1 MRQAIRNPVY
11 VYLLLITLV
20 GVSAAALSAREP
32 PEGKKDKAEKE
43 NEKEP
48 NVDEEWHKEAEKILN
63 GIELEMLVGEN
74 WAKVKRTEKPLLYY
88 SEPTR
93 NHDRGSVW
101 AWGEKGRPVALA
113 KLCQQVGVRSRW
125 KISITN
131 TSGGKLRASRDNARW
146 WLENESAVEFKGIL
160 DAPAPATDEQ
170 QRQRQLKQMA
180 LKFTGHEFW
189 DPDNSRY
196 ELRRLERP
204 LHTYKD
210 ENGGTQVGAL
220 YTLANGTNP
229 EIMLF
234 IEARVDPKNGTKA
247 TWQFLVGRLA
257 HAELHLEYD
266 GKEVFTAPR
275 ANRLSG
281 PEKPYWLSFIY
292 LNNEP

>member
-1 MRQAIRNPVY
+1 MRQAILSPVY
-11 VYLLLITLV
+11 VYLVLINLL
-20 GVSAAALSAREP
+20 GVSAAALSLREP
-32 PEGKKDKAEKE
+32 PEEKKDKAQK
-43 NEKEP
+43 EKEP
-48 NVDEEWHKEAEKILN
+48 NVDEEWYKEAEKVVN
-63 GIELEMLVGEN
+63 GIELEKLVDEN
-74 WAKVKRTEKPLLYY
+74 WAKVKRIEKPLLYY

-101 AWGEKGRPVALA
+101 AWGEKGRPVALV

-131 TSGGKLRASRDNARW
+131 TSGGKVRASRDNARW
-146 WLENESAVEFKGIL
+146 WLENESAVELKDIP
-160 DAPAPATDEQ
+160 DAPTPATEAQ
-170 QRQRQLKQMA
+170 QRQRQLRQMA
-180 LKFTGHEFW
+180 VKFTGHEFW

-204 LHTYKD
+204 LHTYHD
-210 ENGGTQVGAL
+210 EDSGVQAGAL

-234 IEARVDPKNGTKA
+234 IEARVDPKNGRKA
-247 TWQFLVGRLA
+247 TWQLLVGRLA

-275 ANRLSG
+275 AYQLSSRD
-281 PEKPYWLSFIY
+281 KPYWLSYVPSIKS
-292 LNNEP
+292 PD

>member
-1 MRQAIRNPVY
+1 MRQAFQNPSY
-11 VYLLLITLV
+11 LYLLLITLV
-20 GVSAAALSAREP
+20 GVSGGALSARET
-32 PEGKKDKAEKE
+32 PEEKKDKAHK
-43 NEKEP
+43 EKEP
-48 NVDEEWHKEAEKILN
+48 NVDEEWHKEAEKVVN
-63 GIELEMLVGEN
+63 GIELEKRVNEN
-74 WAKVKRTEKPLLYY
+74 WVKVKRIEKPLLYY

-101 AWGEKGRPVALA
+101 AWGEKGRPVALV

-131 TSGGKLRASRDNARW
+131 TSGGKLRASHDNARW
-146 WLENESAVEFKGIL
+146 WLENESAVELKDIPN
-160 DAPAPATDEQ
+160 APAPATDSQ

-204 LHTYKD
+204 LHIYKGED
-210 ENGGTQVGAL
+210 GGVQDGAL

-234 IEARVDPKNGTKA
+234 IEARVDPKNGKKA

-281 PEKPYWLSFIY
+281 PGQPYWLSYIS
-292 LNNEP
+292 LNKEP